1 MAEGETR
8 GRRTKYA
15 MMRLRKLQEE
25 KVDEAERSFAILA
38 ELAQME
44 KLPKDW
50 DARKVLCESVMN
62 RVWGLPKARNENEQ
76 SGTQKIVVEYVKRTN
91 GAADGNAPSPT
102 ADS

>member
-50 DARKVLCESVMN
+50 DARRTLCNDVMN
-62 RVWGLPKARNENEQ
+62 RVWGAPKTKQEISGDNGKPFEIILRAVDYRNGLDTLKPE
-76 SGTQKIVVEYVKRTN
+76 
-91 GAADGNAPSPT
+91 
-102 ADS
+102 